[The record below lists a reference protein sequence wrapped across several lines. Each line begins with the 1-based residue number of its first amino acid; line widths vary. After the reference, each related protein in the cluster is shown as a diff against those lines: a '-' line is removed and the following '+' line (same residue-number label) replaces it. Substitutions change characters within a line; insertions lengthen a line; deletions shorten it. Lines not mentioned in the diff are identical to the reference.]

1 MAVSGIYPG
10 IQRLSLVFPLDS
22 STGRDDNIT
31 GFDSGWSSADRGR
44 NDEDPRMNPR
54 TSRTYSN
61 KRFVTSGFGEDRGGP
76 QDDEGSHSKSN
87 GSQDQ
92 ESDYENFESNMKLA
106 NGECKELEMKHFF

>member
-22 STGRDDNIT
+22 STGGDENFT

-44 NDEDPRMNPR
+44 TDPRMNPR

-61 KRFVTSGFGEDRGGP
+61 KRFVTSGFGEDKGGP
-76 QDDEGSHSKSN
+76 QDDEGSQSKSN
-87 GSQDQ
+87 GSQD
-92 ESDYENFESNMKLA
+92 EGSDYENFESNMKLA
-106 NGECKELEMKHFF
+106 NGECKELEMKPYF